1 MSRERPW
8 PYDNLPEL
16 YCSSGVTRTSN
27 SRGIGCLMQKLL
39 ASCFNCVLFDKKRAH
54 SAINLVLFTLVY
66 PFGLN
71 KQKRMVKQK
80 PQQIR
85 NLFSIPSSSLQRS
98 LVY

>member
-39 ASCFNCVLFDKKRAH
+39 ASCFNCVLFDKGSLGDKPCTVH
-54 SAINLVLFTLVY
+54 SCLPIWA
-66 PFGLN
+66 
-71 KQKRMVKQK
+71 
-80 PQQIR
+80 
-85 NLFSIPSSSLQRS
+85 
-98 LVY
+98 